1 MPRPPRSKKPVRH
14 RRAKPALRRRYAKKK
29 SPDGSK
35 SKMNVNQHLVFN
47 KMPSS
52 TVRFVK
58 TIQSASA
65 YVGAGASQSSVASF
79 TVLSMP
85 DFSSISA
92 LYNRYK
98 INKVMLTFTLRDNT
112 SSGASLFAA
121 NMPKIYIRYN
131 YDSENLTSSSS
142 TATVQSKLQE
152 MNNVQEFQFTP
163 MKTQI
168 QYSFVPRTIAPV
180 YLSGL
185 STGYQL
191 QPKRFIDA
199 YYSGVQHY
207 GIVWYADIIPTGT
220 YLQVDLTYDVSFK
233 YSE

>member
-112 SSGASLFAA
+112 SSGAKYTRLSIYFA
-121 NMPKIYIRYN
+121 
-131 YDSENLTSSSS
+131 T
-142 TATVQSKLQE
+142 
-152 MNNVQEFQFTP
+152 
-163 MKTQI
+163 
-168 QYSFVPRTIAPV
+168 RT
-180 YLSGL
+180 
-185 STGYQL
+185 
-191 QPKRFIDA
+191 KRC
-199 YYSGVQHY
+199 
-207 GIVWYADIIPTGT
+207 
-220 YLQVDLTYDVSFK
+220 K
-233 YSE
+233 